1 MKPRS
6 SKISTTFSTLSEAMI
21 VQRNLRNDPT
31 YKELKK
37 FFFRDIDLLR
47 EYLVTVDEKVKI
59 QVCKISKK
67 IEYFKIIQ
75 FECFIF

>member
-37 FFFRDIDLLR
+37 FFFRDIEVGEVIFNEEPIVFCLNQ
-47 EYLVTVDEKVKI
+47 VK
-59 QVCKISKK
+59 
-67 IEYFKIIQ
+67 F
-75 FECFIF
+75 